1 MSAFVAKRIAGLLG
15 FTAILAG
22 TFGAHMLH
30 GLLEKSGTREIW
42 QTGVLFH
49 LLHAVALLALGEW
62 RPLPRLAFALIVS
75 GTIIFSG
82 SLYLLAATNIRW
94 FGAITPFGGLGML
107 AGWAALALTKRDSE
121 VGRK

>member
-1 MSAFVAKRIAGLLG
+1 MSAFLAKRIAGLLG

-42 QTGVLFH
+42 QTGVLYH
-49 LLHAVALLALGEW
+49 LLHAVALLVLSGW
-62 RPLPRLAFALIVS
+62 RPLPRIAYALILS
-75 GTIIFSG
+75 STIIFSG

-94 FGAITPFGGLGML
+94 LGAITPFGGLGML
-107 AGWAALALTKRDSE
+107 AGWSMLALSKREADG
-121 VGRK
+121 GRR

>member
-1 MSAFVAKRIAGLLG
+1 MRAFVAKRVAGLLG

-22 TFGAHMLH
+22 TFGAHMLR
-30 GLLEKSGTREIW
+30 GILEKSGTREIW

-49 LLHAVALLALGEW
+49 LLHAVALLALSEW
-62 RPLPRLAFALIVS
+62 HPPPRVAYALILF

-94 FGAITPFGGLGML
+94 LGAITPFGGLGML
-107 AGWAALALTKRDSE
+107 AGWATLALSRGDPA
-121 VGRK
+121 R